1 MNTILFPSDSRGHA
15 NYGWLNTYHSFSFAN
30 YFHPNRINFGALRV
44 LNDDSIAGGK
54 GFGSHPHSNMEIITI
69 PLSGSI
75 QHLDSMGHTEV
86 IKSGEVHVM
95 SAGKGIVHSEFNAD
109 NVNELKLFQIW
120 ILPNKKD
127 VVPRYDQK
135 SFNFSVK
142 NEWISIVSPKDSK
155 DENLWIHQEAWL
167 HLGYFDKDFN
177 VEYYLNK
184 SDNGIYL
191 MVIEGSFSVNG
202 ENLNER
208 DAIGI
213 WEAGFVTIQATSEN
227 SKILL
232 IEVPMISIN

>member
-15 NYGWLNTYHSFSFAN
+15 NHGWLNTYHSFSFAN
-30 YFHPNRINFGALRV
+30 YFHPDRINFGALRV

-75 QHLDSMGHTEV
+75 QHQDSMGHTEV
-86 IKSGEVHVM
+86 IKPGEVQVM

-120 ILPNKKD
+120 ILPNEKD

-142 NEWISIVSPKDSK
+142 NEWISIVSPKNFK
-155 DENLWIHQEAWL
+155 DANLWIHQEAWL

-202 ENLNER
+202 QNLNAR

-213 WEAGFVTIQATSEN
+213 WEAGFVTIQATSKN
-227 SKILL
+227 SRILL

>member
-1 MNTILFPSDSRGHA
+1 MKTILYPSESRGHA
-15 NYGWLNTYHSFSFAN
+15 NHGWLNTYHSFSFAN
-30 YFHPNRINFGALRV
+30 YFHPDRINFGALRV

-75 QHLDSMGHTEV
+75 QHQDSMGHTEV
-86 IKSGEVHVM
+86 IKPGEVQVM

-109 NVNELKLFQIW
+109 EANELKLFQIW

-135 SFNFSVK
+135 SFNFSIK

-167 HLGYFDKDFN
+167 HLGCFDKDFN
-177 VEYYLNK
+177 AKYFLNK
-184 SDNGIYL
+184 TSNGIYF

-213 WEAGFVTIQATSEN
+213 WEAGSVTIQATSEN